1 MMILKKMEL
10 ENFLPFYLRTEIDFS
25 PKGGN
30 KIVLLKGKN
39 GAGKSSTFAALNFVF
54 FGSPVV
60 SAEKDEPLKIYDL
73 VNTKKMTESDGV
85 AFVRVH
91 FDHESENWSFMRKI
105 KFKKIDDTRDPQI
118 TDEEYADKIT
128 ELKKKSVS
136 DDGFIAVKNGTTQTW
151 PSEPFQRT
159 KAQRQLIEDII
170 PKESSKYYFFDGEE
184 ISKYT
189 TVPPEDSIKNLIE
202 KLLGIKE
209 IKNAIE
215 DLEKLKEDKY
225 DKRIRKLGRE
235 ISATESDARAADE
248 RKIELDYMVKEQE
261 ELEREIEHQNREL
274 LRYDRELAETEKI
287 AEKLDELTTLKKE
300 LEEAEGNIIADEKIE
315 REFHGQYLPILISVE
330 FLHKLNKK
338 QQLQTGTPRH
348 IVKTAEE
355 CLDKG
360 QCICKG
366 PYGVNERD
374 SLKRL
379 TKTRTSTLQNFEEC
393 KQELGFSFGVDSLKN
408 RWATL
413 VRDLTDHRQSAAEL
427 NREIKE
433 INSVIDEQAGKQQE
447 DIRQT
452 REDQN
457 SVKKLNQEKIEELK
471 NVKSIVSTRQD
482 EYNEAFEKVKHSS
495 ASVEQTKFN
504 AYSKRCQQMIDALET
519 VKENVIRIQK
529 KSIEDFA
536 TEILK
541 KIAPEKA
548 GLQGITLDERYTI
561 MIKRPPTGKPQYTN
575 DSPRPSKGEKQIIA
589 MAFVLALTKFAGI
602 ERPIFIDTPFARLD
616 NEYTAA
622 IAGAIIEQDEQVVIL
637 YQPGELNID
646 GIQQFKAHSSAEWEF
661 DKMNLNYSQVKESI

>member
-1 MMILKKMEL
+1 MILKKMEL

-25 PKGGN
+25 PKDGN

-54 FGSPVV
+54 FGSPVI

-73 VNTKKMTESDGV
+73 VNTKKMTESDGI

-91 FDHESENWSFMRKI
+91 FDHESVNWSFMRKI

-136 DDGFIAVKNGTTQTW
+136 DDGFIAVKNGITQTW
-151 PSEPFQRT
+151 PSEPFQKT

-209 IKNAIE
+209 IRNAID
-215 DLEKLKEDKY
+215 DLEALKEEKY
-225 DKRIRKLGRE
+225 DKQIRKLGRE
-235 ISATESDARAADE
+235 ISTTASDAKVADE
-248 RKIELDYMVKEQE
+248 KKIELDYMLKKQK
-261 ELEREIEHQNREL
+261 ELEAVKAHNEREL

-287 AEKLDELTTLKKE
+287 AEKLDNLTTMKKD
-300 LEEAEGNIIADEKIE
+300 LDEAQGNIVAGEKIE
-315 REFHGQYLPILISVE
+315 REFNGKYLPILISVE

-348 IVKTAEE
+348 VVKTAEE

-366 PYGVNERD
+366 HYGVHEKD
-374 SLKRL
+374 SLRRL
-379 TKTRTSTLQNFEEC
+379 TKTTTSTIQNFEEC
-393 KQELGFSFGVDSLKN
+393 KQELGFSYGVDSLRN
-408 RWATL
+408 RWTTL
-413 VRDLTDHRQSAAEL
+413 VQDLTDHRQSEAEL

-433 INSVIDEQAGKQQE
+433 INSAIDDQAGNLKE
-447 DIRQT
+447 EIKQT
-452 REDQN
+452 RDDQN
-457 SVKKLNQEKIEELK
+457 AVKEQNRVNEIELK
-471 NVKSIVSTRQD
+471 NVNSIVVTRQA
-482 EYNEAFEKVKHSS
+482 EYDEAFEKVKQSS
-495 ASVEQTKFN
+495 ASKEQTKFN
-504 AYSKRCQQMIDALET
+504 AYSKRCQQMIDALKR

-536 TEILK
+536 SEILM
-541 KIAPEKA
+541 KIAPDKA
-548 GLQGITLDERYTI
+548 GLQGIILDERYTI

-661 DKMNLNYSQVKESI
+661 NKINLNYSQVKESI

>member
-1 MMILKKMEL
+1 MILKKMEL

-25 PKGGN
+25 PKDGN

-54 FGSPVV
+54 FGSPVI

-73 VNTKKMTESDGV
+73 VNTKKMIESDGV

-105 KFKKIDDTRDPQI
+105 KFKKIDDFRDPHI

-136 DDGFIAVKNGTTQTW
+136 DDGFIAVKNGQTIPW
-151 PSEPFQRT
+151 PSDPFQKT

-209 IKNAIE
+209 IKNAID
-215 DLEKLKEDKY
+215 DLETLKEDKY
-225 DKRIRKLGRE
+225 DKQIRKLGRE
-235 ISATESDARAADE
+235 ISATESDAKIADKN
-248 RKIELDYMVKEQE
+248 KIELDYMLKKQQQLLSVKAHNE
-261 ELEREIEHQNREL
+261 REL

-287 AEKLDELTTLKKE
+287 AEKLDALTIMKKD
-300 LEEAEGNIIADEKIE
+300 LLIAEGNITAGEKIE
-315 REFHGQYLPILISVE
+315 REFHGKYLPLLISVE
-330 FLHKLNKK
+330 FLHKLGQK

-355 CLDKG
+355 CLDQG
-360 QCICKG
+360 ECICKRSI
-366 PYGVNERD
+366 GVNEKD
-374 SLKRL
+374 SLRRL
-379 TKTRTSTLQNFEEC
+379 TKTNTSTLQNFEEC
-393 KQELGFSFGVDSLKN
+393 SHDLGFTFGTDTLKS
-408 RWATL
+408 RWTTL
-413 VRDLTDHRQSAAEL
+413 EQDLTEHRQAAAEL
-427 NREIKE
+427 IREIKE
-433 INSVIDEQAGKQQE
+433 INSVIDEQAGNLKDE
-447 DIRQT
+447 IKQT
-452 REDQN
+452 RDDQN
-457 SVKKLNQEKIEELK
+457 SVKGQNEENEKELK
-471 NVKSIVSTRQD
+471 NVNSIVITRQA
-482 EYNEAFEKVKHSS
+482 EYNEAFEKVKQSS
-495 ASVEQTKFN
+495 ASQEQIKFN
-504 AYSKRCQQMIDALET
+504 AYSKRCQQMIDSLVM

-541 KIAPEKA
+541 KIAPESA

-561 MIKRPPTGKPQYTN
+561 MIKRPPTGEPQYTN

-622 IAGAIIEQDEQVVIL
+622 IAGAIIEQNEQVVIL

-646 GIQQFKAHSSAEWEF
+646 GIQQFKTHSSAEWEF
-661 DKMNLNYSQVKESI
+661 DKIDLNYSQVKESI